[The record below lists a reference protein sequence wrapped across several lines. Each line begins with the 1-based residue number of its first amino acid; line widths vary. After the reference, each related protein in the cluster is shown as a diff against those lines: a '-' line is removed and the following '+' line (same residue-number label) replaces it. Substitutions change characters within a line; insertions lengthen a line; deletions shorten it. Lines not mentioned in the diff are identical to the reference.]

1 MCHFFLVYQLIGFL
15 GVPICSHNE
24 PFLVADA
31 RFAVATLDWSWI
43 FGSLHFYPMRTVR
56 GYKGFLFWPWAKC
69 NLWYPLLCFVWQ
81 DCLASWR
88 FQSGSKWESCIFK
101 EISLG
106 TYEILVKE
114 MWFSRDDIGLIWG
127 WWGLIVGLI
136 WGFKDWFFVWQ
147 GWLEVCVDQYVVWD
161 GPQRRQTDW
170 TLWLKKDWFW
180 ANLKRS
186 LYLTH

>member
-106 TYEILVKE
+106 AQRDLSQRNVIFKRWYRADLRLVGAHCRSDLR
-114 MWFSRDDIGLIWG
+114 FQGLILCLTG
-127 WWGLIVGLI
+127 LAWGLCGPVCGPGRPPKETDRLN
-136 WGFKDWFFVWQ
+136 FV
-147 GWLEVCVDQYVVWD
+147 
-161 GPQRRQTDW
+161 
-170 TLWLKKDWFW
+170 
-180 ANLKRS
+180 A
-186 LYLTH
+186 